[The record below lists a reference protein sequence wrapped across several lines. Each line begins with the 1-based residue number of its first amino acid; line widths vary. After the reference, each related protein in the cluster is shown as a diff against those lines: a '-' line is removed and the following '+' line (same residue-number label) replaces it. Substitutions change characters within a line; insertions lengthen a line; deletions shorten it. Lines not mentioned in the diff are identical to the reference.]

1 MTNMKVSCTAVA
13 VWLCVICSIIM
24 GCTRREQ
31 VPTLDEAI
39 DALPD
44 EWGPYSDRV
53 EQVAKK
59 FGYTVVNHASSTNN
73 YAMLN
78 RVIALTNVKERIRL
92 TWKLYNHC
100 RRTPEWY
107 VEHLDGG
114 YTKPYRLDFLGNC
127 SWSLIAGTN
136 ITAETMMEGW
146 KMEAETM
153 RDLEAMIRLTGPEWQ
168 ENMRKRAVERD
179 MAKVAEWRA
188 EMKRHKCGV
197 GSLFHGPYSD
207 ELIFAED
214 IRLRYNFY
222 FRSSSVGTTTYHRLP
237 NDMKPAFLE
246 FLKQNFYH
254 CDGMTN
260 VYMKGY
266 PPELKEAYLEVR
278 RQIEEK

>member
-1 MTNMKVSCTAVA
+1 
-13 VWLCVICSIIM
+13 
-24 GCTRREQ
+24 
-31 VPTLDEAI
+31 
-39 DALPD
+39 
-44 EWGPYSDRV
+44 
-53 EQVAKK
+53 
-59 FGYTVVNHASSTNN
+59 
-73 YAMLN
+73 MLN
-78 RVIALTNVKERIRL
+78 RVSALTNVKERIRL

-168 ENMRKRAVERD
+168 ENYV
-179 MAKVAEWRA
+179 
-188 EMKRHKCGV
+188 
-197 GSLFHGPYSD
+197 PYSD
-207 ELIFAED
+207 ELTFAED

-222 FRSSSVGTTTYHRLP
+222 FRSSSVGATTYHRLP

-260 VYMKGY
+260 IYMKGY

>member
-1 MTNMKVSCTAVA
+1 MTDMKIPHAV
-13 VWLCVICSIIM
+13 V
-24 GCTRREQ
+24 
-31 VPTLDEAI
+31 
-39 DALPD
+39 
-44 EWGPYSDRV
+44 
-53 EQVAKK
+53 
-59 FGYTVVNHASSTNN
+59 
-73 YAMLN
+73 
-78 RVIALTNVKERIRL
+78 
-92 TWKLYNHC
+92 
-100 RRTPEWY
+100 
-107 VEHLDGG
+107 
-114 YTKPYRLDFLGNC
+114 
-127 SWSLIAGTN
+127 
-136 ITAETMMEGW
+136 
-146 KMEAETM
+146 
-153 RDLEAMIRLTGPEWQ
+153 MIRLTGPEWQ

-222 FRSSSVGTTTYHRLP
+222 FRSSSVGATTYHRLP